1 VVGGGLSALMAKWF
15 DRIASQLPFWSVNAR
30 CGEIPFAEAKY
41 RADSGIA
48 GAAALCVSR
57 ALL

>member
-1 VVGGGLSALMAKWF
+1 MPDPADVYIGVDVGGTRVAAGL
-15 DRIASQLPFWSVNAR
+15 VNAA
-30 CGEIPFAEAKY
+30 CGETPFAKAKY

-48 GAAALCVSR
+48 GAAALCVAR